1 MIKHFIPKSMLFI
14 LLLFGGLATA
24 FAQTGM
30 VKGVIVDASNG
41 SPLPGA
47 TVQVKGTTVGTVS
60 DLDGKYSISVN
71 PGTTLVFS
79 YVGYEAQEIVVQPN
93 TTVNVQ
99 LKSSASNLNE
109 LVVIGY
115 GTVKKS
121 DATGSVAVVSS
132 KDFNRGDITSAQQL
146 LIGKS
151 AGVVINSDGGAP
163 GAGATIRIRGGSSLN
178 ASNDPLII
186 VDGVPINNSNV
197 SGSSNIL
204 DFINPND
211 IASFTVLKDA
221 SATAIY
227 GSRASNGV
235 IIITTKKAHAG
246 SKFKVTY
253 NGNATISA
261 PQKLL
266 DVYSGDQMRQIAYDH
281 PVLYDPATYNSLGSY
296 NTNWQDQIY
305 QVAFSQ
311 NHNIGISGSYKTLP
325 YRVTLGYTDQ
335 NGILKNTG
343 LKRFTGSV
351 NLNPTFFK
359 NSLKVNVNAKG
370 MHINN
375 NFGDDGAVGN
385 AMSMD
390 PSQPVRDGNSLSD
403 GYYQWSNYGANL
415 GTANPLSQALLVDNR
430 SVVNRFIGNIELDYT
445 LPFFKDLRA
454 HLNLATDVTKSD
466 GYNNKPVT
474 ANPNILG
481 TYVNGRLSNYNAKN
495 TNNLLDFYLNYV
507 KEVKSIK
514 SKFDVMAGYSWQHF
528 HLENYNYTRDA
539 KNPYSITPDSISHIN
554 DLQLLSFFGRLNYTL
569 NDKYLLTFT
578 LRDDGSS
585 RFSPSKSNHWGLFP
599 SAALAWKIKDEN
611 FLKNVSWL
619 SQLKLRLGW
628 GITGQQ
634 DIGDNYYPYMAT
646 YRSSQDGYYYL
657 FDGKYIP
664 TLRPDAYDP
673 NIKWEQTTTKN
684 IGLDFGF
691 LNGRISG
698 SLDYYFRVTKDLLED
713 ITIPT
718 GSNFSNHLYTNVG
731 SLQNQGVE
739 LGLNVVAVAKKDFS
753 LNIGFNASYNQN
765 KITKLLSTNDPSYI
779 GILYGSAMTGTN
791 QVSRV
796 GYAAHS
802 FFVNKQ
808 VYDANGN
815 PIEGMYVDLS
825 GNGGTVAG
833 NNGDKYIYHNPAPVV
848 LMGLSFRLTYKN
860 WDASTSTRLSLGN
873 YVYNMVAAGASYDQ
887 MYQIGYWKN
896 MPTQLSKTNFVKR
909 QFSSDYFV
917 QNASFFKMDNLS
929 IGYEFKNLSN
939 KMSAHVGF
947 TIQNV
952 FTITKYPGL
961 DPEVPVSGSTPG
973 VDNNFYPRARSFVF
987 GVRLSY

>member
-1 MIKHFIPKSMLFI
+1 MLCS
-14 LLLFGGLATA
+14 LFLGR
-24 FAQTGM
+24 
-30 VKGVIVDASNG
+30 VSVIVDATNG

-47 TVQVKGTTVGTVS
+47 TVQVKGTTTGTVS
-60 DLDGKYSISVN
+60 DLDGKFSISVKQ
-71 PGTTLVFS
+71 GATLVFS
-79 YVGYEAQEIVVQPN
+79 YVGYVPQTIVVQPN
-93 TTVNVQ
+93 TTLNVKLQ
-99 LKSSASNLNE
+99 PSASNLNE

-115 GTVKKS
+115 GAVKKS

-132 KDFNRGDITSAQQL
+132 KDFNKGDITSAQQL

-151 AGVVINSDGGAP
+151 AGVVINTNSGSP
-163 GAGATIRIRGGSSLN
+163 TAGATIRIRGGSSLN

-186 VDGVPINNSNV
+186 VDGVPIDNSTV
-197 SGSSNIL
+197 SGSSNL
-204 DFINPND
+204 LSFINPND

-235 IIITTKKAHAG
+235 IIITTKKAHKG
-246 SKFKVTY
+246 SKLKVTY
-253 NGNATISA
+253 DGNATVSA

-266 DVYSGDQMRQIAYDH
+266 DVYSGDQMRQIAFAH
-281 PVLYDPATYNSLGSY
+281 PGLYDAASYNSLGSY

-305 QVAFSQ
+305 RVAFSQ
-311 NHNIGISGSYKTLP
+311 NHNIGISGSYKSLP

-343 LKRFTGSV
+343 LKRFTGSI
-351 NLNPTFFK
+351 NLNPSFFN

-370 MHINN
+370 MNTNN

-385 AMSMD
+385 AISMD
-390 PSQPVRDGNSLSD
+390 PSQPVRDGNPASG
-403 GYYQWSNYGANL
+403 GYFQWSNFPGSNL
-415 GTANPLSQALLVDNR
+415 GTSNPLSQALLVDNK
-430 SVVNRFIGNIELDYT
+430 SVVNRFIGNIEMDYT

-454 HLNLATDVTKSD
+454 HLNLALDVTKGE
-466 GYNNKPVT
+466 GYNNKPAT

-481 TYVNGRLSNYNAKN
+481 TYLGGRLDNFNGKNSNK
-495 TNNLLDFYLNYV
+495 LLDFYLNYV
-507 KEVKSIK
+507 KNVKSIK

-528 HLENYNYTRDA
+528 HNENYTYIRDA
-539 KNPYSITPDSISHIN
+539 KDPYGITPDSTGRHIK
-554 DLQLLSFFGRLNYTL
+554 DLQLISFFGRLNYTF

-585 RFSPSKSNHWGLFP
+585 RFSPSTRWGLFP
-599 SAALAWKIKDEN
+599 SAAVAWKIKDEN

-628 GITGQQ
+628 GVTGQQ
-634 DIGDNYYPYMAT
+634 DITDSYYPYQAV
-646 YRSSQDGYYYL
+646 YQSSVDGYYYL
-657 FDGKYIP
+657 FGGSYIP
-664 TLRPDAYDP
+664 TLRPNSYDP

-684 IGLDFGF
+684 VGLDFGF
-691 LNGRISG
+691 LNGRLSG
-698 SLDYYFRVTKDLLED
+698 SFNYYFRTTDNLIET

-718 GSNFSNHLYTNVG
+718 GSNFSNTLTTNVG
-731 SLQNQGVE
+731 SLQNQGLE
-739 LGLNVVAVAKKDFS
+739 LALNAVAIAKKDLS
-753 LNIGFNASYNQN
+753 LNIGFNVSYNKN
-765 KITKLLSTNDPSYI
+765 KITKLLTSNDPNYI
-779 GILYGSAMTGTN
+779 GILYGSGMTGNN

-825 GNGGTVAG
+825 GKGGTVAG
-833 NNGDKYIYHNPAPVV
+833 NNADKYVDHNPAPVA

-896 MPTQLSKTNFVKR
+896 MPTQLSETNFVKR

-929 IGYEFKNLSN
+929 IGYEFKNLPHN
-939 KMSAHVGF
+939 ISAHVGF
-947 TIQNV
+947 TVNNV
-952 FTITKYPGL
+952 FTITKYKGL
-961 DPEVPVSGSTPG
+961 DPEVPLDGDTPG
-973 VDNNFYPRARSFVF
+973 VDSNFYPRARSFVF
-987 GVRLSY
+987 GVRISY

>member
-1 MIKHFIPKSMLFI
+1 MLKKFFTSTVMLVLLFI
-14 LLLFGGLATA
+14 WGISTA
-24 FAQTGM
+24 MAQSGTVQGT
-30 VKGVIVDASNG
+30 IVDASDG

-47 TVQVKGTTVGTVS
+47 TVLVKGTTNGTVT
-60 DLDGKYSISVN
+60 DMNGKYSIQVKGN
-71 PGTTLVFS
+71 ATLVFS
-79 YVGYEAQEIVVQPN
+79 YVGYISQEVVVQPN
-93 TTVNVQ
+93 TTVNIK
-99 LKSSASNLNE
+99 LEPTAANLNE

-121 DATGSVAVVSS
+121 DATGSVSVVSS
-132 KDFNRGDITSAQQL
+132 KDFNRGNITSPQQL

-151 AGVVINSDGGAP
+151 AGVVINENSGAP

-186 VDGVPINNSNV
+186 VDGVPIDNNAV

-235 IIITTKKAHAG
+235 IIITTKKAHVG
-246 SKFKVTY
+246 SKFKLTY
-253 NGNATISA
+253 DGSATLSA
-261 PQKLL
+261 PMKYM
-266 DVYSGDQMRQIAYDH
+266 DVYSGDQIRQIAYDH
-281 PVLYDPATYNSLGSY
+281 KSLYGADSYDALGSY

-305 QVAFSQ
+305 RVALSQ

-325 YRVTLGYTDQ
+325 YRVTLGYTGQ

-359 NSLKVNVNAKG
+359 KSLKVNINAKG
-370 MHINN
+370 MNINN
-375 NFGDDGAVGN
+375 NFGDDGAVGS
-385 AMSMD
+385 AISMD
-390 PSQPVRDGNSLSD
+390 PSQPVKDGNPASD
-403 GYYQWSNYGANL
+403 GYYQWSNYGASL
-415 GTANPLSQALLVDNR
+415 GTANPLSQALLVDNK

-454 HLNLATDVTKSD
+454 HLNLATDVTKSE
-466 GYNNKPVT
+466 GHNNKPVT
-474 ANPNILG
+474 ANPNIIG
-481 TYVNGRLSNYNAKN
+481 TYVNGQLGNYNARN

-514 SKFDVMAGYSWQHF
+514 SKFDATVGYSWQRF
-528 HLENYNYTRDA
+528 HMENYNYTRDA
-539 KNPYSITPDSISHIN
+539 KDPYGITPDSISHIN
-554 DLQLLSFFGRLNYTL
+554 DLQLISFFGRFNYTL
-569 NDKYLLTFT
+569 NNKYLLTFT

-585 RFSPSKSNHWGLFP
+585 RFSPENRWGLFP
-599 SAALAWKIKDEN
+599 SAAFAWKIKDEN
-611 FLKNVSWL
+611 FLKDVNWL

-634 DIGDNYYPYMAT
+634 GIGNNYYPYMAT

-657 FDGKYIP
+657 FNGKYIP
-664 TLRPDAYDP
+664 TLRPNAYDP
-673 NIKWEQTTTKN
+673 NIRWEQTSTKN

-739 LGLNVVAVAKKDFS
+739 LALNAVAIAKKDLS

-765 KITKLLSTNDPSYI
+765 KITKLLSTNDPNYI
-779 GILYGSAMTGTN
+779 GILYGSGMTGMN

-808 VYDANGN
+808 VYDASGN

-825 GNGGTVAG
+825 GKGGTVSG
-833 NNGDKYIYHNPAPVV
+833 DNDDKYIDHNPAPVV
-848 LMGLSFRLTYKN
+848 LMGLSFRFTYKN

-917 QNASFFKMDNLS
+917 ENASFFKMDNLS
-929 IGYEFKNLSN
+929 IGYEFNN
-939 KMSAHVGF
+939 KANNRFKAHVSL
-947 TIQNV
+947 TVQNV
-952 FTITKYPGL
+952 FTITKYSGL
-961 DPEVPVSGSTPG
+961 DPEVPGG
-973 VDNNFYPRARSFVF
+973 IDNNFYPRARSFVL

>member
-1 MIKHFIPKSMLFI
+1 MIKSFIPKSMLFI
-14 LLLFGGLATA
+14 LLLFGGIATA
-24 FAQTGM
+24 YAQTGT

-47 TVQVKGTTVGTVS
+47 TVQVKGTTRGTVS
-60 DLDGKYSISVN
+60 DLNGKFSISIKS
-71 PGTTLVFS
+71 GATLVFS
-79 YVGYEAQEIVVQPN
+79 YVGYISQQVVAQPN
-93 TTVNVQ
+93 TT
-99 LKSSASNLNE
+99 LTIKLRPTAANLNE

-115 GTVKKS
+115 GAVKKS

-132 KDFNRGDITSAQQL
+132 KNFNKGDIISPQQL

-151 AGVVINSDGGAP
+151 AGVVINENSGAP

-178 ASNDPLII
+178 ASNDPLIV
-186 VDGVPINNSNV
+186 VDGVPISNTGAA
-197 SGSSNIL
+197 GSSNIL
-204 DFINPND
+204 SFINPNN
-211 IASFTVLKDA
+211 IASFTVLKGA

-227 GSRASNGV
+227 GERASNGV
-235 IIITTKKAHAG
+235 IIITTKKSHKG

-253 NGNATISA
+253 NGSATVSEA
-261 PQKLL
+261 QKFLS
-266 DVYSGDQMRQIAYDH
+266 VYSGDQMRQIALSH
-281 PVLYDPATYNSLGSY
+281 PVLFDPASYNALGSY

-305 QVAFSQ
+305 RVAYSTTQ
-311 NHNIGISGSYKTLP
+311 NIGISGAYKTFP
-325 YRVTLGYTDQ
+325 YRVTVGYTDQ

-359 NSLKVNVNAKG
+359 NTLKVNINAMG
-370 MHINN
+370 MNNNN
-375 NFGDDGAVGN
+375 NFGDYGAVGS
-385 AMSMD
+385 AISMD
-390 PSQPVRDGNSLSD
+390 PTQPVRDGNPASA
-403 GYYQWSNYGANL
+403 GYFQWSNFPGSSL
-415 GTANPLSQALLVDNR
+415 GTPNPVSQALLVDNK
-430 SVVNRFIGNIELDYT
+430 SVVNRFIGNIELNYT
-445 LPFFKDLRA
+445 LPFFKDLRF
-454 HLNLATDVTKSD
+454 HLNLATDVTKSK
-466 GYNNKPVT
+466 GHNNKPAT
-474 ANPNILG
+474 ANPNLLG
-481 TYVNGRLSNYNAKN
+481 SFIHGQLENYNSKN
-495 TNNLLDFYLNYV
+495 TNKLLDFYLNYV
-507 KEVKSIK
+507 KDVKSIK
-514 SKFDVMAGYSWQHF
+514 SNFNVMLGYSWQHF
-528 HLENYNYTRDA
+528 HYDNYNYTRDA
-539 KNPYSITPDSISHIN
+539 QDPFAITPDSTRHIN
-554 DLQLLSFFGRLNYTL
+554 DLQLISFFGRFNYTL
-569 NDKYLLTFT
+569 NNKYLLTFT

-585 RFSPSKSNHWGLFP
+585 RFSPSNRWGLFP
-599 SAALAWKIKDEN
+599 SAALAWKLKEEN

-628 GITGQQ
+628 GVTGQQ
-634 DIGDNYYPYMAT
+634 DIGPYYPYMANYT
-646 YRSSQDGYYYL
+646 ISQDGYYYL

-664 TLRPDAYDP
+664 TLRPEAYDP
-673 NIKWEQTTTKN
+673 NIRWEQTTTKN

-691 LNGRISG
+691 FNGRLSG
-698 SLDYYFRVTKDLLED
+698 SLDYYFRQTKDLLED

-731 SLQNQGVE
+731 SLQNQGIE
-739 LGLNVVAVAKKDFS
+739 LDLNALAVSKKDFT
-753 LNIGFNASYNQN
+753 LNVAYNVSWNQN
-765 KITKLLSTNDPSYI
+765 KITKLLSTNNPSFI
-779 GILYGSAMTGTN
+779 GILYGSSFTGMN

-796 GYAAHS
+796 GYPAYS

-808 VYDANGN
+808 VYYPNGK

-825 GNGGTVAG
+825 GKGGTVAG
-833 NNGDKYIYHNPAPVV
+833 NNADKYIDHNPAPVV
-848 LMGLSFRLTYKN
+848 LMGLSFRATYKN

-929 IGYEFKNLSN
+929 VGYEFKKLPR
-939 KMSAHVGF
+939 KMTLHVGA

-952 FTITKYPGL
+952 FTITKYPGI
-961 DPEVPVSGSTPG
+961 DPEVPGG
-973 VDNNFYPRARSFVF
+973 IDNSFYPRARSFVL

>member
-1 MIKHFIPKSMLFI
+1 MLKKFFTSTAMLM
-14 LLLFGGLATA
+14 LLLIWGISTA
-24 FAQTGM
+24 MAQSGTVQGT
-30 VKGVIVDASNG
+30 IVDASDG

-47 TVQVKGTTVGTVS
+47 TVLVKGTTTGTVT
-60 DLDGKYSISVN
+60 DMNGKYSIQVKGN
-71 PGTTLVFS
+71 ATLVFS
-79 YVGYEAQEIVVQPN
+79 YVGYVAQEVVVQPN
-93 TTVNVQ
+93 TTVNIK
-99 LKSSASNLNE
+99 LKPTAANLNE

-121 DATGSVAVVSS
+121 DATGSVSVVSS
-132 KDFNRGDITSAQQL
+132 KDFNRGNIINPQEL

-151 AGVVINSDGGAP
+151 AGVVINTNSGAP

-186 VDGVPINNSNV
+186 VDGVPIDNSAI

-204 DFINPND
+204 SFINPND

-235 IIITTKKAHAG
+235 IIITTKKAHVG
-246 SKFKVTY
+246 SKFKITY
-253 NGNATISA
+253 DGSATLSA
-261 PQKLL
+261 PMKYM
-266 DVYSGDQMRQIAYDH
+266 DVYSGDQIRQIAYKNKS
-281 PVLYDPATYNSLGSY
+281 LYGADSYDALGSY
-296 NTNWQDQIY
+296 NTNWQNQIY
-305 QVAFSQ
+305 RVAFSQ
-311 NHNIGISGSYKTLP
+311 DHNIGISGSYKTLP
-325 YRVTLGYTDQ
+325 YRVTLGYTGQ

-343 LKRFTGSV
+343 LRRFTGSV

-359 NSLKVNVNAKG
+359 KSLKVNINAKG
-370 MHINN
+370 MNNNN
-375 NFGDDGAVGN
+375 NFGDDGAVGS
-385 AMSMD
+385 AISMD
-390 PSQPVRDGNSLSD
+390 PSQPVKDGNPASD
-403 GYYQWSNYGANL
+403 GYFQWSNYGASL
-415 GTANPLSQALLVDNR
+415 GTSNPLSQALLVDNR

-445 LPFFKDLRA
+445 LPFFKDLRV
-454 HLNLATDVTKSD
+454 HLNLATDVTK
-466 GYNNKPVT
+466 GEGHNNKPVT

-481 TYVNGRLSNYNAKN
+481 TYVNGQLSNYNAKN
-495 TNNLLDFYLNYV
+495 TNNLLDFYVNYV
-507 KEVKSIK
+507 KKVKSIK
-514 SKFDVMAGYSWQHF
+514 SKFDVTAGYSWQRF

-539 KNPYSITPDSISHIN
+539 KDPYGITPDSISHIN
-554 DLQLLSFFGRLNYTL
+554 DLQLISFFGRFNYTL
-569 NDKYLLTFT
+569 NNKYLLTFT

-585 RFSPSKSNHWGLFP
+585 RFSPDNRWGLFP
-599 SAALAWKIKDEN
+599 SAAFAWKIKDEN
-611 FLKNVSWL
+611 FLKDVNWL

-634 DIGDNYYPYMAT
+634 GIGSNYYPYMAT

-657 FDGKYIP
+657 FNGKYIP
-664 TLRPDAYDP
+664 TLRPNAYDP
-673 NIKWEQTTTKN
+673 NIRWEQTSTKN

-739 LGLNVVAVAKKDFS
+739 FALNAVAIAKKDLS
-753 LNIGFNASYNQN
+753 LNIGFNVSYNEN

-779 GILYGSAMTGTN
+779 GILYGSGMTGMN

-825 GNGGTVAG
+825 GKGGTVAG
-833 NNGDKYIYHNPAPVV
+833 DNDDKYIDHNPAPVV
-848 LMGLSFRLTYKN
+848 LMGLSFRFTYKN
-860 WDASTSTRLSLGN
+860 WDASTSTRISLGN
-873 YVYNMVAAGASYDQ
+873 YVYNMIAAGASYDQ

-917 QNASFFKMDNLS
+917 ENASFFKMDNLS
-929 IGYEFKNLSN
+929 IGYEFSN
-939 KMSAHVGF
+939 ISKKISAHVSF
-947 TIQNV
+947 TVQNV
-952 FTITKYPGL
+952 FTITKYSGL
-961 DPEVPVSGSTPG
+961 DPEVPNGI
-973 VDNNFYPRARSFVF
+973 DNNFYPRARSFVL
-987 GVRLSY
+987 GVRVSY

>member
-1 MIKHFIPKSMLFI
+1 MLKKFFTSTTM
-14 LLLFGGLATA
+14 LVLLFFMGISTA
-24 FAQTGM
+24 MAQSGTVQGT
-30 VKGVIVDASNG
+30 IVDATDG

-47 TVQVKGTTVGTVS
+47 TVLVKGTTTGTVT
-60 DLDGKYSISVN
+60 DMNGKYSIKVN
-71 PGTTLVFS
+71 GNTVLVFS
-79 YVGYEAQEIVVQPN
+79 YVGYLSQEVAVKPN
-93 TTVNVQ
+93 TTVDIR
-99 LKSSASNLNE
+99 LKPSASNLNE

-132 KDFNRGDITSAQQL
+132 KDFNRGNITSPQEL

-151 AGVVINSDGGAP
+151 AGVVINTDGGAP

-186 VDGVPINNSNV
+186 VDGVPISNSAV

-204 DFINPND
+204 SFINPND
-211 IASFTVLKDA
+211 IATFTVLKDA

-235 IIITTKKAHAG
+235 IIITTKKAHKG

-253 NGNATISA
+253 DGNATIST
-261 PQKLL
+261 PQKFL

-296 NTNWQDQIY
+296 NTDWQNQIY
-305 QVAFSQ
+305 QTAFSQ

-325 YRVTLGYTDQ
+325 YRVTIGYTGQ
-335 NGILKNTG
+335 NGILKNTDM
-343 LKRFTGSV
+343 KRFTGSV

-375 NFGDDGAVGN
+375 NFGDAGAVGS
-385 AMSMD
+385 AISMD
-390 PSQPVRDGNSLSD
+390 PSQPVKDGNPLSD

-415 GTANPLSQALLVDNR
+415 GTPNPLSQALLVDNK

-454 HLNLATDVTKSD
+454 HLNLATDITKSD

-481 TYVNGRLSNYNAKN
+481 TYINGRLSNYNAKN

-507 KEVKSIK
+507 KEVQSIK
-514 SKFDVMAGYSWQHF
+514 SKFDVMAGYSWQRF

-554 DLQLLSFFGRLNYTL
+554 ELQLISFFGRLNYTL

-585 RFSPSKSNHWGLFP
+585 RFSPSNRWGLFP

-628 GITGQQ
+628 GVTGQQ
-634 DIGDNYYPYMAT
+634 DIGPYYPYMAT
-646 YRSSQDGYYYL
+646 YTTSQDGYYYY

-664 TLRPDAYDP
+664 TLRPEAYDP

-684 IGLDFGF
+684 IGVDFGF
-691 LNGRISG
+691 LNGRIYG
-698 SLDYYFRVTKDLLED
+698 TFDYYYRVTDNLLED

-731 SLQNQGVE
+731 SLQNQGLE
-739 LGLNVVAVAKKDFS
+739 LDLNAVAIAKKDLV
-753 LNIGFNASYNQN
+753 LNIGFNTSYNKN
-765 KITKLLSTNDPSYI
+765 KITKLLSTNDPNFI
-779 GILYGSAMTGTN
+779 GILYGSGMTGMN

-815 PIEGMYVDLS
+815 PIEGLYVDLS
-825 GNGGTVAG
+825 GKGGTVSG
-833 NNGDKYIYHNPAPVV
+833 NNDDKYIYHNPAPVV

-873 YVYNMVAAGASYDQ
+873 YVYNMVTAGASYDQ

-896 MPTQLSKTNFVKR
+896 MPTQLSNTNFVKR

-929 IGYEFKNLSN
+929 IGYEFKNLPN

-961 DPEVPVSGSTPG
+961 DPEVPGG
-973 VDNNFYPRARSFVF
+973 IDNNFYPRARSFVL
-987 GVRLSY
+987 GVRISY

>member
-1 MIKHFIPKSMLFI
+1 MLKKFFTSTVMLII
-14 LLLFGGLATA
+14 LLVWGVSTA
-24 FAQTGM
+24 MAQTGI
-30 VKGVIVDASNG
+30 VRGTIVDATNG

-47 TVQVKGTTVGTVS
+47 TVLVKGTTTGTVS
-60 DLDGKYSISVN
+60 DLNGKFSISVK
-71 PGTTLVFS
+71 PGATLVFS
-79 YVGYEAQEIVVQPN
+79 YVGYVSQTIVVQPN
-93 TTVNVQ
+93 TTLNVRLQ
-99 LKSSASNLNE
+99 PSASNLNE

-115 GTVKKS
+115 GAVKKS
-121 DATGSVAVVSS
+121 DATGSVAVISS
-132 KDFNRGDITSAQQL
+132 KNFNKGDITSPQQL

-151 AGVVINSDGGAP
+151 AGVVINENSGAP

-178 ASNDPLII
+178 ASNAPLII
-186 VDGVPINNSNV
+186 VDGVPIDNSNV

-204 DFINPND
+204 SFINPND
-211 IASFTVLKDA
+211 IASFTILKDA

-227 GSRASNGV
+227 GERASNGV
-235 IIITTKKAHAG
+235 IIITTKKAHVG
-246 SKFKVTY
+246 QKFKVTY
-253 NGNATISA
+253 DGNATVSA
-261 PQKLL
+261 AQKFL
-266 DVYSGDQMRQIAYDH
+266 DVYSGDQIRQIALEH
-281 PVLYDPATYNSLGSY
+281 NNLYGTNSYKALGSY

-305 QVAFSQ
+305 QIALSQ
-311 NHNIGISGSYKTLP
+311 THNIGISGSYKSFP
-325 YRVTLGYTDQ
+325 YRVTLGYSDQ

-370 MHINN
+370 MNTHN
-375 NFGDDGAVGN
+375 NFGDYGAVGS
-385 AMSMD
+385 AISMD
-390 PSQPVRDGNSLSD
+390 PSQPVKDGNPKSD
-403 GYYQWSNYGANL
+403 GYFQWSNYGASL
-415 GTANPLSQALLVDNR
+415 GTSNPLSQALLVDNR
-430 SVVNRFIGNIELDYT
+430 SVVNRFIGNIELNYT
-445 LPFFKDLRA
+445 LPFFKALRF
-454 HLNLATDVTKSD
+454 HLNLATDVTKSN
-466 GYNNKPVT
+466 GYNNKPAT

-481 TYVNGRLSNYNAKN
+481 TYVNGQLDNYNAKN
-495 TNNLLDFYLNYV
+495 TNNLFDFYLNYV
-507 KEVKSIK
+507 KVVKSIK

-528 HLENYNYTRDA
+528 HLENYNYLRDA
-539 KNPYSITPDSISHIN
+539 KHPYSITPDSVSHIN
-554 DLQLLSFFGRLNYTL
+554 DLQLISFFGRLNYTL
-569 NDKYLLTFT
+569 NKKYLLTFT

-585 RFSPSKSNHWGLFP
+585 RFSPANRWGLFP
-599 SAALAWKIKDEN
+599 SAAFAWKIKDEN
-611 FLKNVSWL
+611 FLKDVSWL

-628 GITGQQ
+628 GVTGQQ
-634 DIGDNYYPYMAT
+634 DIGPYYPYMANYT
-646 YRSSQDGYYYL
+646 ISQDGFYYY

-664 TLRPDAYDP
+664 TLRPEAYDP
-673 NIKWEQTTTKN
+673 NIRWEQTTTQD

-691 LNGRISG
+691 FNGRLTG
-698 SLDYYFRVTKDLLED
+698 SFDYYFRVTKDLLED

-739 LGLNVVAVAKKDFS
+739 LDLSAVAIAKQDLT

-765 KITKLLSTNDPSYI
+765 KITKLLSTNDPSFI
-779 GILYGSAMTGTN
+779 GILYGSAFTGMN

-815 PIEGMYVDLS
+815 PIEGLYVDLS
-825 GNGGTVAG
+825 GKGGAVAG
-833 NNGDKYIYHNPAPVV
+833 NNADKYIDHNPAPVV

-860 WDASTSTRLSLGN
+860 WDVSSSTRLSLGN
-873 YVYNMVAAGASYDQ
+873 YVYNLVAAGASYDQ

-929 IGYEFKNLSN
+929 IGYEFKNLP
-939 KMSAHVGF
+939 KRMSAHIGF
-947 TIQNV
+947 TVQNV

-961 DPEVPVSGSTPG
+961 DPEVPGG
-973 VDNNFYPRARSFVF
+973 IDNNFYPRPRSFVL

>member
-1 MIKHFIPKSMLFI
+1 MMRKLFTKHFMLTF
-14 LLLFGGLATA
+14 LLLLGVSSI
-24 FAQTGM
+24 FAQSGL
-30 VKGVIVDASNG
+30 VKGTIVDASDG

-47 TVQVKGTTVGTVS
+47 TVLVKGTTNGTVT
-60 DLDGKYSISVN
+60 DLDGKYSIQLNKAS
-71 PGTTLVFS
+71 TLVFS
-79 YVGYEAQEIVVQPN
+79 FIGYEAQEKQVQPN
-93 TTVNVQ
+93 TTLNIQ
-99 LKSSASNLNE
+99 LKPSAANLDE

-115 GTVKKS
+115 GAVKKS

-132 KDFNRGDITSAQQL
+132 KDFNKGDITTAQQL

-151 AGVVINSDGGAP
+151 AGVVINENSGAP
-163 GAGATIRIRGGSSLN
+163 GDGATIRIRGGSSLN

-186 VDGVPINNSNV
+186 VDGVPIDNSAI

-204 DFINPND
+204 SIINPND

-235 IIITTKKAHAG
+235 IIITTKKAHVG
-246 SKFKVTY
+246 SEFKVTY
-253 NGNATISA
+253 DGNATISA

-311 NHNIGISGSYKTLP
+311 NHNIGITGSYKTLP

-343 LKRFTGSV
+343 LKRFTGSI
-351 NLNPTFFK
+351 NLNPTFFN

-370 MHINN
+370 MHTNN
-375 NFGDDGAVGN
+375 NFGDNGAVGN

-390 PSQPVRDGNSLSD
+390 PSQPVRDGNSMSD

-415 GTANPLSQALLVDNR
+415 GTANPLSQALLVNNR
-430 SVVNRFIGNIELDYT
+430 SVVNRFIGNIELNYT
-445 LPFFKDLRA
+445 LPFLKDLHV
-454 HLNLATDVTKSD
+454 HLNLATDVTKSE

-481 TYVNGRLSNYNAKN
+481 TYTNGQLNNYNAKN

-514 SKFDVMAGYSWQHF
+514 SKFDVTAGYSWQRF
-528 HLENYNYTRDA
+528 ELENYNYTRDA
-539 KNPYSITPDSISHIN
+539 VDPTITPDSISHAN
-554 DLQLLSFFGRLNYTL
+554 KLQLISFFGRFNYTL

-578 LRDDGSS
+578 VRDDGSS
-585 RFSPSKSNHWGLFP
+585 RFSPANRWGLFP
-599 SAALAWKIKDEN
+599 SAAFAWKIKDEN
-611 FLKNVSWL
+611 FLKNVNWL

-628 GITGQQ
+628 GVTGQQ
-634 DIGDNYYPYMAT
+634 DIGDNYYPYMANYT
-646 YRSSQDGYYYL
+646 ISQDGYYYL
-657 FDGKYIP
+657 FNGQYIP
-664 TLRPDAYDP
+664 TLRPEPYDP

-691 LNGRISG
+691 MNGRISG

-739 LGLNVVAVAKKDFS
+739 LGLNVVAVAKKDIS
-753 LNIGFNASYNQN
+753 LNIGFNASYNEN

-779 GILYGSAMTGTN
+779 GILYGSGMTGMN

-796 GYAAHS
+796 GYAGHS

-825 GNGGTVAG
+825 GNGGTVSG
-833 NNGDKYIYHNPAPVV
+833 NNADKYINHNPAPVV
-848 LMGLSFRLTYKN
+848 LMGLSFRLSYKN
-860 WDASTSTRLSLGN
+860 WDASTSNRVSLGN

-929 IGYEFKNLSN
+929 IGYEFKDLPN
-939 KMSAHVGF
+939 KISAHIGF

-961 DPEVPVSGSTPG
+961 DPEVPNGI
-973 VDNNFYPRARSFVF
+973 DNNFYPRARSFVL
-987 GVRLSY
+987 GVRISY

>member
-1 MIKHFIPKSMLFI
+1 MLKKFFTSTVMLVLLFI
-14 LLLFGGLATA
+14 WGISTA
-24 FAQTGM
+24 MAQNGTVQGT
-30 VKGVIVDASNG
+30 IVDATNG

-47 TVQVKGTTVGTVS
+47 TILVKGTTTGTVTN
-60 DLDGKYSISVN
+60 LDGKYSIPVKGN
-71 PGTTLVFS
+71 AVLIFS
-79 YVGYEAQEIVVQPN
+79 YVGYQSQSISVQPN
-93 TTVNVQ
+93 TTVNVK
-99 LKSSASNLNE
+99 LKPSASNLNE

-115 GTVKKS
+115 GAVKKS
-121 DATGSVAVVSS
+121 DATGSVAVISS
-132 KDFNRGDITSAQQL
+132 KNFNKGDITSPQQL

-151 AGVVINSDGGAP
+151 AGVVINENSGAP

-186 VDGVPINNSNV
+186 VDGVPIDNTAA
-197 SGSSNIL
+197 SGSNNIL
-204 DFINPND
+204 SFINPND
-211 IASFTVLKDA
+211 IATFTVLKDA

-235 IIITTKKAHAG
+235 IIITTKKAHKG
-246 SKFKVTY
+246 SKFRVTY

-261 PQKLL
+261 AQKFL
-266 DVYSGDQMRQIAYDH
+266 DVYSGDQMRQIAFSH
-281 PVLYDPATYNSLGSY
+281 PGLYAPDSYNALGSY

-305 QVAFSQ
+305 RTAFSNTQ
-311 NHNIGISGSYKTLP
+311 NIGISGAYKSLP
-325 YRVTLGYTDQ
+325 YRVTFGYTDQ

-343 LKRFTGSV
+343 LKRFTGSI

-370 MHINN
+370 MNTNN
-375 NFGDDGAVGN
+375 NFGDDGAVSS
-385 AMSMD
+385 AISMD
-390 PSQPVRDGNSLSD
+390 PSQPVKDGNPASD
-403 GYYQWSNYGANL
+403 GYFQWSNYGASL
-415 GTANPLSQALLVDNR
+415 GTSNPLSQALLVNNK
-430 SVVNRFIGNIELDYT
+430 SVVNRFIGNIELNYT

-454 HLNLATDVTKSD
+454 HLNVATDVTKSK
-466 GYNNKPVT
+466 GHNNKPVT

-481 TYVNGRLSNYNAKN
+481 TYVNGQLDNYNAKI

-507 KEVKSIK
+507 KDVKSIK

-528 HLENYNYTRDA
+528 HLENYNYKRDA
-539 KNPYSITPDSISHIN
+539 KNPFGITPDSISHIN
-554 DLQLLSFFGRLNYTL
+554 DLQLISFFGRLNYTL
-569 NDKYLLTFT
+569 NEKYLLTFT

-585 RFSPSKSNHWGLFP
+585 RFSPSNRWGLFP
-599 SAALAWKIKDEN
+599 AVAFAWRIKNEN
-611 FLKNVSWL
+611 FLKNVNWL

-628 GITGQQ
+628 GVTGQQ
-634 DIGDNYYPYMAT
+634 DIGPYYPYMANYT
-646 YRSSQDGYYYL
+646 ISQDGYYYY

-664 TLRPDAYDP
+664 TLRPEAYDP
-673 NIKWEQTTTKN
+673 NIRWEQTTTKN

-691 LNGRISG
+691 INGRLTG
-698 SLDYYFRVTKDLLED
+698 TLDYYFRETKDLLED

-739 LGLNVVAVAKKDFS
+739 LDLNAVAIAKKDVS
-753 LNIGFNASYNQN
+753 LNIGFNASWNQN

-779 GILYGSAMTGTN
+779 GILYGSGMTGMN

-808 VYDANGN
+808 VYDVNGN
-815 PIEGMYVDLS
+815 PIEGLYVDLT
-825 GNGGTVAG
+825 GKGGAVAG
-833 NNGDKYIYHNPAPVV
+833 NNADKYVDHNPAPVV
-848 LMGLSFRLTYKN
+848 LMGLSFRFTYKN

-896 MPTQLSKTNFVKR
+896 MPTQLDNTNFVKR

-917 QNASFFKMDNLS
+917 QDASFFKMDNLS
-929 IGYEFKNLSN
+929 IGYEFN
-939 KMSAHVGF
+939 KLHHNIRMHVGF

-952 FTITKYPGL
+952 FTITKYKGI
-961 DPEVPVSGSTPG
+961 DPEVPGG
-973 VDNNFYPRARSFVF
+973 IDNGFYPRARSFVL
-987 GVRLSY
+987 GVRISY